1 MKANDRRVTEPLSQD
16 QIDHGADGMP
26 ELHVS
31 AELPGAPEAP
41 GPVADLQR
49 WDEPVDERGH
59 RVGFSDGES
68 PTIAEYLVQQGANEA
83 DDEIRGLGD
92 RT

>member
-1 MKANDRRVTEPLSQD
+1 MKSNDRRATESLTQD

-41 GPVADLQR
+41 GNVAELQR

-59 RVGFSDGES
+59 RVGFLDGES
-68 PTIAEYLVQQGANEA
+68 PTISEYLVQQGANEA
-83 DDEIRGLGD
+83 DAEIRDLED